1 MAKSSNDMKPGM
13 LLVFSEGGEL
23 ARMVAKYRPAVPVL
37 VVTSN
42 QELARRCQVMFGL
55 YTMILDKPV
64 TSMKTIKDNVHDAL
78 IYARDSGLC
87 SPGKEV
93 VVCYTSRVAD
103 MSQSSEAAERHM
115 YITSCP
121 GSLDMSKLGEM
132 ASRHQEGAID
142 TSKTLS
148 LRSTVID
155 LPMLF
160 ESSKPVRKT
169 KIIASLGS
177 ASNTEEKIA
186 ELLDAGM
193 DVARFN
199 MALTA
204 MEDIKGM
211 VTMVRKVAAEKNTTC
226 AILVDTRGPEIRTGY
241 VVDGPETRN
250 SVDSIKLTKGDKV
263 VLVSH
268 DTGSTAPFHAWKT
281 DSETRIPVN
290 YSAFTSNI
298 VPGTMILIADGTIEM
313 EITEVSFFGLQSAAY
328 TMRTFYILILTFR
341 LLLHTVQVNGAEATA
356 VALNDAVLKSWK
368 SCNIL
373 GVKLNMPVLTS
384 KDRSDLEMAVA
395 MEVDFIAASF
405 VQSKADV
412 EYIRDQL
419 SELGGSDIEVSLW
432 HSIFVCNS
440 LPVHMAKRCKQ
451 IFHLMTC
458 NGEHRRLWPRSR
470 QCQLWRS

>member
-1 MAKSSNDMKPGM
+1 MAKCSNDMKPGM

-23 ARMVAKYRPAVPVL
+23 ARMVSKYRPAVPVL

-42 QELARRCQVMFGL
+42 QELARRCQVSFGL
-55 YTMILDKPV
+55 YTMLLDKPV

-78 IYARDSGLC
+78 VYAKETGLC

-93 VVCYTSRVAD
+93 VVCFTSRVAD

-121 GSLDMSKLGEM
+121 GNLDMSKLGEM
-132 ASRHQEGAID
+132 ASRKEGAID

-169 KIIASLGS
+169 KIIASLGT

-204 MEDIKGM
+204 IEDIKGM

-241 VVDGPETRN
+241 LVDGPETRN
-250 SVDSIKLTKGDKV
+250 PVDSINLTKGEKV

-268 DTGSTAPFHAWKT
+268 DTSSSEGFHAWKT

-290 YSAFTSNI
+290 YSAFTNNVI
-298 VPGTMILIADGTIEM
+298 PGTMILIADGTIEM
-313 EITEVSFFGLQSAAY
+313 EITEVSYG
-328 TMRTFYILILTFR
+328 
-341 LLLHTVQVNGAEATA
+341 
-356 VALNDAVLKSWK
+356 
-368 SCNIL
+368 CN
-373 GVKLNMPVLTS
+373 
-384 KDRSDLEMAVA
+384 
-395 MEVDFIAASF
+395 
-405 VQSKADV
+405 
-412 EYIRDQL
+412 QL
-419 SELGGSDIEVSLW
+419 R
-432 HSIFVCNS
+432 
-440 LPVHMAKRCKQ
+440 VH
-451 IFHLMTC
+451 L
-458 NGEHRRLWPRSR
+458 S
-470 QCQLWRS
+470 